1 MSTGDSTSN
10 KPAAARENLRNFL
23 TQTAIPLPGIT
34 QAVPNNIEGFGLLD
48 ALAAVSAILPT
59 ANAGSNQTVNGLS
72 PNGASVTLNGTGSD
86 PDSCPLTLS
95 WAGSCG
101 TVSGGS
107 VSLMCP
113 IGNDTESL
121 TVSNSGV
128 TASLPTSSVR
138 ITVSDFSVAT
148 PQPSASVQ
156 PGQPANYTISIA
168 SQFGAFTNPVS
179 LVCSGLPSLSSCL
192 FSPSSPTPGS
202 GSTTSTLSIS
212 TTAPS
217 FVFPMFSPK
226 RPSALFFA
234 LWLGLLF
241 VLALTTIAI
250 KKSGRKLF
258 AELVID
264 VILIL
269 VMSALVACGGGGGGS
284 KNPGTPAGTYTVTV
298 TGSSNQ
304 LQHSTTVTLNVQ

>member
-1 MSTGDSTSN
+1 
-10 KPAAARENLRNFL
+10 
-23 TQTAIPLPGIT
+23 
-34 QAVPNNIEGFGLLD
+34 
-48 ALAAVSAILPT
+48 
-59 ANAGSNQTVNGLS
+59 
-72 PNGASVTLNGTGSD
+72 
-86 PDSCPLTLS
+86 
-95 WAGSCG
+95 
-101 TVSGGS
+101 
-107 VSLMCP
+107 
-113 IGNDTESL
+113 
-121 TVSNSGV
+121 
-128 TASLPTSSVR
+128 
-138 ITVSDFSVAT
+138 
-148 PQPSASVQ
+148 
-156 PGQPANYTISIA
+156 
-168 SQFGAFTNPVS
+168 
-179 LVCSGLPSLSSCL
+179 
-192 FSPSSPTPGS
+192 
-202 GSTTSTLSIS
+202 
-212 TTAPS
+212 
-217 FVFPMFSPK
+217 MFSPK